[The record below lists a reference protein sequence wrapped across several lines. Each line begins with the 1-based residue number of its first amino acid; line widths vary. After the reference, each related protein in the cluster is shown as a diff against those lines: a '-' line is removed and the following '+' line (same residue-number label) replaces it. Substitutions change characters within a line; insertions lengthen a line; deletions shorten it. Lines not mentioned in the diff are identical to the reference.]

1 MATIYTI
8 TRYLTQD
15 YASIDK
21 QPPYAK

>member
-1 MATIYTI
+1 MATAYTL

-15 YASIDK
+15 YAFIDK